1 MRAFRTLPQLPQS
14 PQQHEGV
21 LNFWYPK
28 IRTLCKF
35 LVTSTHV
42 RWAQPKLSSK
52 QSLDCR
58 QCFLQRNHNTCSEFG
73 TSVAIFHYCD
83 AAHVRL
89 LTQPIKHHHKHQG
102 LDPLIRSVSR
112 VTVALSNVSSVF
124 QLFSMLVVCSGMI
137 SRGFGFVA
145 FFASVKASLVCIHLS
160 CLGCIPN
167 KHSFKIPVTTKRREE
182 ITLECSKTNSSRL
195 GRSYLYSLGT
205 ERCWF
210 ICIASQHNTRS
221 KPPSTMQYSTT
232 YSLRN
237 THRTSPR
244 TVYSMRRL

>member
-1 MRAFRTLPQLPQS
+1 MRYRVPSHFNWTLLFVIFGRLLTRDFCTLTQS
-14 PQQHEGV
+14 SQQHEGV

-28 IRTLCKF
+28 IGTLCKF

-42 RWAQPKLSSK
+42 RCAQTNLSSK
-52 QSLDCR
+52 QSLHCR
-58 QCFLQRNHNTCSEFG
+58 QCFLQRNHNTFSEFC

-89 LTQPIKHHHKHQG
+89 LTQP
-102 LDPLIRSVSR
+102 
-112 VTVALSNVSSVF
+112 T
-124 QLFSMLVVCSGMI
+124 
-137 SRGFGFVA
+137 
-145 FFASVKASLVCIHLS
+145 
-160 CLGCIPN
+160 
-167 KHSFKIPVTTKRREE
+167 KHSFKILVTTKQREE
-182 ITLECSKTNSSRL
+182 ISLESCKTNSSRL
-195 GRSYLYSLGT
+195 GQSYLYSLVT
-205 ERCWF
+205 VQCWF
-210 ICIASQHNTRS
+210 ICTAFQHNTRS